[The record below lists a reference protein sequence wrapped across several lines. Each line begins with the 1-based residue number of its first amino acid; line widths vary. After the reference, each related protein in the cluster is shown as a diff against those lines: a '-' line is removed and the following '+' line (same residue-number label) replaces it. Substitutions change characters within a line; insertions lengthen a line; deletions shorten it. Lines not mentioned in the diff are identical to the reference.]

1 MERQP
6 YGIDRVFKTR
16 RIPHRITKKLRRSY
30 KVNGNSIGSYKETIQ
45 QETKKL
51 SRTKDWE
58 QHVAREQKY
67 PLKQTFEEVG
77 LKKI

>member
-16 RIPHRITKKLRRSY
+16 RIPHRITKKLRR
-30 KVNGNSIGSYKETIQ
+30 SYKETIQ